1 MPESTSQ
8 INIER
13 LASELKARRGKL
25 GLRIVAKEI
34 TEKFGEVSAST
45 LSRVEQGGIPD
56 LNTFL
61 RLCRWLGISADQ
73 FSSTTELSRLADKD
87 KQQGTPEM
95 IEAHFR
101 AEKVLPPQTIDALAN
116 MIRQAYQWADLQ
128 RTDTKQIK

>member
-34 TEKFGEVSAST
+34 TGKFGEVSAST

-56 LNTFL
+56 LHTFL
-61 RLCRWLGISADQ
+61 RLCRWLGISADE
-73 FSSTTELSRLADKD
+73 FTSATELSRLADKD
-87 KQQGTPEM
+87 KQLGTPEM

-116 MIRQAYQWADLQ
+116 MIRQAYQWADSQ
-128 RTDTKQIK
+128 GTGAKQIK